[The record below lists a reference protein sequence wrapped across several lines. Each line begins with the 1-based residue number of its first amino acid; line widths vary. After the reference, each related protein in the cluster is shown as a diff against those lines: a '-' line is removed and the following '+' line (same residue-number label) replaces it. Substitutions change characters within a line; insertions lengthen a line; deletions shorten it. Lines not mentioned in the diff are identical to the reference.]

1 MTRNIAWFLAA
12 IAIAGCAAEQVV
24 LGKLPPIAN
33 PADAGEVV
41 LIRARAFIGE
51 DMSYYVNVDQTDIF
65 ELRQGEHTRFQL
77 PAGEHRI
84 AIRCF
89 GALSGWSDAAITQ
102 RVVAGQT
109 TYFAVAPKYGCASL
123 DPVPESEAG
132 KLLARTRFR
141 PLH

>member
-1 MTRNIAWFLAA
+1 MRRNLASLLAA

-41 LIRARAFIGE
+41 LIRASAFIGE

-65 ELRQGEHTRFQL
+65 ELRQGEHTRFHL

-84 AIRCF
+84 AVRCF

-109 TYFAVAPKYGCASL
+109 TYFAVAPKFACASL
-123 DPVPESEAG
+123 DPVPESEAA